1 LLRSFSVLLLA
12 LLATAP
18 LQAQS
23 VRYVSDKVFIVLHK
37 GPGADYRWAAK
48 LTPGTRLEVSQ
59 TAKDGK
65 WSEVTT
71 QRGTTGWVQSEFLT
85 AESPAQVKL
94 PAALARADQ
103 LTAKNAKLNTEL
115 KALQQEK
122 TELLNRINSSDSELG
137 DVSQELANLKQVSG
151 KAVQLDADNRRLVE
165 DTENL
170 RSEVEMLEAENQRL
184 NDKLSSEDFINGAL
198 AVLLGVIITL
208 VVPRV
213 WPKRSKSSSWA

>member
-1 LLRSFSVLLLA
+1 MLRSFSVLLLA

-18 LQAQS
+18 LQAQG
-23 VRYVSDKVFIVLHK
+23 VRYVSDEVFIVLHK

-103 LTAKNAKLNTEL
+103 LTANNAKLNTEL
-115 KALQQEK
+115 KALQQER

-151 KAVQLDADNRRLVE
+151 KAIQLDADNRRLVE